1 MNAQNNG
8 FSRLFMKNKYNLL
21 KTACYTGNITMSATA
36 NLSPIL
42 FLTFRSTYGFSYSLL
57 GLLVL
62 VNFITQLTVDL
73 IFSLFSHKFNI
84 EKTVRIMPILAFC
97 GFIIYATFPYLF
109 PNYVYVGLVIGTII
123 FSASS
128 GLAEV
133 LLSPIIAAIPAEN
146 PDREMSKLHSSYAW
160 GCVFSITYAT
170 LFLLIFGKENWQF
183 LAYTFAIIPLISS
196 ILFFK
201 SDVPNMETPKKTS
214 NAIVFLKNKGV
225 WLCVFA
231 IFLGGS
237 SECAMAQ
244 WASGYLESVMNIP
257 KAVGDILGVAMF
269 GLMLGLGRTLYTK
282 YGKNVEKVNFFGALG
297 ATACY
302 LMCAI
307 SPNAIIGI
315 AACAL
320 TGFFTSMMWPGTLIT
335 SSDRFPDG
343 GVLIYALMAA
353 GGDFGASV
361 GPQII
366 GIVTDK
372 VSTTAFFADF
382 ANKLAITP
390 DVFGM
395 KIGLLAG
402 ALFPLCSIFIFYILY
417 KQSKKSSSM

>member
-1 MNAQNNG
+1 MNVQTKDN
-8 FSRLFMKNKYNLL
+8 SRLFMKNKYTSL
-21 KTACYTGNITMSATA
+21 KLACYTGNITMSATA

-42 FLTFRSTYGFSYSLL
+42 FLTFRSIYGFSYSLL

-62 VNFITQLTVDL
+62 INFVTQLTVDL
-73 IFSLFSHKFNI
+73 IFSFFSHKFNI
-84 EKTVRIMPILAFC
+84 EKTVRTMPILAFC

-109 PNYVYVGLVIGTII
+109 PNQVYAGLVIGTII
-123 FSASS
+123 FSAAS

-133 LLSPIIAAIPAEN
+133 LLSPIIASIPAEN

-160 GCVFSITYAT
+160 GCVFAITYAT
-170 LFLLIFGKENWQF
+170 LFLLIFGKENWQL
-183 LAYTFAIIPLISS
+183 LAYTFALIPLISS

-201 SDVPNMETPKKTS
+201 SEIPKMDTPQKTS
-214 NAIVFLKNKGV
+214 NAISFLKNRGV

-237 SECAMAQ
+237 SECTMAQ
-244 WASGYLESVMNIP
+244 WASGYLEAVMNIP

-282 YGKNVEKVNFFGALG
+282 YGRNVERVNFFGALG
-297 ATACY
+297 ASTCY
-302 LMCAI
+302 LICAL

-315 AACAL
+315 IACAF

-335 SSDRFPDG
+335 SSDRFPSG

-361 GPQII
+361 GPQLI

-372 VSTTAFFADF
+372 VSASSFFSDF
-382 ANKLAITP
+382 ASKLSISSE
-390 DVFGM
+390 VLGM
-395 KIGLLAG
+395 KLGLLAG
-402 ALFPLCSIFIFYILY
+402 ALFPICSIFIFYILY
-417 KQSKKSSSM
+417 KQSKVTHK